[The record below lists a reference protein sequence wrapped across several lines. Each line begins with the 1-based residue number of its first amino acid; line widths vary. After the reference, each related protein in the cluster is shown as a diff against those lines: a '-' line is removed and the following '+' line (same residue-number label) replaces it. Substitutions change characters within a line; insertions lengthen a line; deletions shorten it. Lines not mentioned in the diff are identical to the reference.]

1 MGSLLEKDAE
11 LSQKLL
17 ISQDKRFLRSFL
29 EAISHSCDSW
39 YWLIGLVVIW
49 AATEGKPRQMAIFTA
64 FGLVLLAIV
73 VLAAKFLIKRPR
85 PEGDFGQIYR
95 ITDPHSFPSGH
106 AARAMAIAVI
116 FSSLGNVWL
125 TVLVVVWVF
134 LVGYSRIALALH
146 YVSDVVVGWLI
157 GLVSGWLAMLLFPL
171 FIRLVGEYFP
181 AVL

>member
-1 MGSLLEKDAE
+1 MKKDAE

-17 ISQDKRFLRSFL
+17 VSDNKRFLRSFL

-49 AATEGKPRQMAIFTA
+49 AATDGTPRQMAVFTA
-64 FGLVLLAIV
+64 FGLVFLAVV
-73 VLAAKFLIKRPR
+73 VLAVKFLFKRPR
-85 PEGDFGQIYR
+85 PEGEFGQIYR

-106 AARAMAIAVI
+106 AARAMAIAFI
-116 FSSLGNVWL
+116 FSTLGNVWL
-125 TVLVVVWVF
+125 TVLVFVWAF
-134 LVGYSRIALALH
+134 LVGYSRVALALH

-181 AVL
+181 AIL